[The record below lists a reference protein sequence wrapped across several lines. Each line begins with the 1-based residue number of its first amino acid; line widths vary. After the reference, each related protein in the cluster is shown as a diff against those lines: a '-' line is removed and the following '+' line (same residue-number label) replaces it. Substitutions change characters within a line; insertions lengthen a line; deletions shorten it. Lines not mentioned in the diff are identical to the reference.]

1 MTRLDAARV
10 AHSGSLARLVTVI
23 IPTRNRATYLRVL
36 LNYLNHPGLPFRIVV
51 LDAGDPELSQ
61 KIKENIG
68 DWSGQLDVRYEK
80 AITVDSPRSS
90 IRFYQQLAALLPS
103 IESPYVGVLADDD
116 HYIARGLTEIA
127 SALRDGPEVA
137 VCSGVAGQV
146 RETAGGQ
153 KGSTFEF
160 HPFAQPA
167 IQSGDPVD
175 RVLRLLA
182 NPTNTIFT
190 VQNTR
195 HLKTSLD
202 LMTDWTLPDGLLET
216 LQSCLLV
223 MQGPI
228 RHLDVFYLVMH
239 RQADAVSMKSDLKS
253 DALDVLDPTF
263 ALNIAR
269 LRQAIEVALER
280 QGIDVPTDFGE
291 RFRHAMNQ
299 QLASKWFVRFKR
311 DKREEAS
318 LAKDYAA
325 FRKILD
331 GSDAKSHDDLQTV
344 LKSINT
350 RNAQRQTDG

>member
-1 MTRLDAARV
+1 M
-10 AHSGSLARLVTVI
+10 VTVI

-36 LNYLNHPGLPFRIVV
+36 LNYLNHTALPFRIVV

-103 IESPYVGVLADDD
+103 IETPYVGVLADDD

-175 RVLRLLA
+175 RVLRPGESDEHDLHRAEHAAPQDQPGSDDRLDIA
-182 NPTNTIFT
+182 
-190 VQNTR
+190 R
-195 HLKTSLD
+195 RTSGNASV
-202 LMTDWTLPDGLLET
+202 LP
-216 LQSCLLV
+216 LV